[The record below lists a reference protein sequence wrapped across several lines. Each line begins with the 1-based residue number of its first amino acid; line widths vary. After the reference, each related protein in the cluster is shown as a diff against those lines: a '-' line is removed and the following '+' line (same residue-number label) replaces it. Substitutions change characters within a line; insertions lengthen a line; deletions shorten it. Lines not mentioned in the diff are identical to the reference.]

1 MRFALVQY
9 TQQSRQINLDISNV
23 IQTSYFCNK
32 LWNLFKF
39 GLSRLQEPQIDLA
52 LDVDLQNTSLVN
64 RFILSRMANTI
75 DICQKGFETSRLF
88 ESTDALRRFIVE
100 DVCDVYVEFSKSAL
114 NRSDLDQREKVIS
127 AEFGGLSKRTN
138 CNRMQRCGFY
148 MHVWIFL
155 CV

>member
-23 IQTSYFCNK
+23 VQTSHFCNK

-39 GLSRLQEPQIDLA
+39 GLPRLQQPDLD
-52 LDVDLQNTSLVN
+52 LTLRDVDLKSTSLVN
-64 RFILSRMANTI
+64 RYILSRMANTI
-75 DICQKGFETSRLF
+75 EACQKGFETSRLF

-114 NRSDLDQREKVIS
+114 NRSDLDAQEKVIG
-127 AEFGGLSKRTN
+127 AEFRRFK
-138 CNRMQRCGFY
+138 QK
-148 MHVWIFL
+148 H
-155 CV
+155 

>member
-39 GLSRLQEPQIDLA
+39 GLSRLQEPQIDLT
-52 LDVDLQNTSLVN
+52 LDIDLQNTSLVN

-114 NRSDLDQREKVIS
+114 NRSDLDQREKVIG
-127 AEFGGLSKRTN
+127 AEFGDLKKTN
-138 CNRMQRCGFY
+138 CNRILHCEFY

>member
-1 MRFALVQY
+1 
-9 TQQSRQINLDISNV
+9 
-23 IQTSYFCNK
+23 
-32 LWNLFKF
+32 
-39 GLSRLQEPQIDLA
+39 
-52 LDVDLQNTSLVN
+52 
-64 RFILSRMANTI
+64 MANTI

-127 AEFGGLSKRTN
+127 AEFGGSSKTTN

-148 MHVWIFL
+148 MHVWTFL